1 MSSCEKHQHYL
12 DSHCRVCGKAF
23 GKHTKYLCINSL
35 TTLEALGIDTTNDQ
49 ENIHPNSFCNSCYL
63 ISKHVSHSSSTRP
76 KIMWS
81 KHDDNHC
88 TVCDVMCKGG
98 RRRKTTSSGRPTL
111 LTQHIR
117 SVACH
122 FPPFTLHQIIDQTYS
137 CSVTCIICNLA
148 INNPVEI
155 LPCKTMVCCN
165 CLISHFDQKI
175 DQFQCPGCNECHD
188 SNASSFTKISP
199 VAEQMI
205 GNILLNCKEC
215 HRPVKL
221 KDLCKECS
229 HHDTSSA
236 ALIDTRHLSIDT
248 QPTTVEKQ
256 VATNVV
262 TRLLHQSNGAVVS
275 LPTGGLVSVIK

>member
-63 ISKHVSHSSSTRP
+63 ISKCVSHSSSTRP

-88 TVCDVMCKGG
+88 TVCDIMCKGG
-98 RRRKTTSSGRPTL
+98 RRRKTTSGRPTL

-137 CSVTCIICNLA
+137 CSVTCIICGIAGENR
-148 INNPVEI
+148 PSGT
-155 LPCKTMVCCN
+155 KT
-165 CLISHFDQKI
+165 QK
-175 DQFQCPGCNECHD
+175 
-188 SNASSFTKISP
+188 
-199 VAEQMI
+199 
-205 GNILLNCKEC
+205 
-215 HRPVKL
+215 
-221 KDLCKECS
+221 
-229 HHDTSSA
+229 
-236 ALIDTRHLSIDT
+236 
-248 QPTTVEKQ
+248 
-256 VATNVV
+256 
-262 TRLLHQSNGAVVS
+262 
-275 LPTGGLVSVIK
+275 LVIYTML